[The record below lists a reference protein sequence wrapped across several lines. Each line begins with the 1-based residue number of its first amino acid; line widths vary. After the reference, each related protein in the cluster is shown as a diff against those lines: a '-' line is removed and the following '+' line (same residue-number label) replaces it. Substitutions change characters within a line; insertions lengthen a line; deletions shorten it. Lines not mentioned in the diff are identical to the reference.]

1 MKIIKI
7 LKMGRSPENQF
18 LAEKTKIY
26 LKKNNIPS
34 EIIDNDETLGK
45 NLKIAKNNW
54 DITVVVGE
62 KNIGIV
68 QKNGVYKELNVLHN
82 LAKECRKRLKE

>member
-1 MKIIKI
+1 
-7 LKMGRSPENQF
+7 MGRSPENQF